1 MNRIESTVFKLIKE
15 NFSDKNLSILEL
27 CPGEGELSKALLE
40 YETLNGEDVDALLR
54 GEAILRPEEGQDT
67 PPSATPSSTVP
78 ASGKVRGEEG
88 PSGLDP
94 EPQPET

>member
-1 MNRIESTVFKLIKE
+1 MVA
-15 NFSDKNLSILEL
+15 
-27 CPGEGELSKALLE
+27 KALLE
-40 YETLNGEDVDALLR
+40 FETLNGEDVDALLR
-54 GEAILRPEEGQDT
+54 GEAIFRPEEGQDT